1 MKAIKLITA
10 ILLIGFFTIGNVL
23 AQSNKSSAK
32 TTAANTYL
40 VTIQHTPEQCM
51 KVMNGINAKG
61 SAYLSEFRFGCM
73 SGDHTAY
80 AFLKGS
86 SEEAVLKT
94 LPADVQPMAKIE
106 KVDKFTPEQ
115 IKEMHK
121 NM

>member
-1 MKAIKLITA
+1 MKAIKFITA
-10 ILLIGFFTIGNVL
+10 ILLISLFTTGNVL
-23 AQSNKSSAK
+23 AQADKSSSK
-32 TTAANTYL
+32 TPAANTYL

-51 KVMNGINAKG
+51 KVMNGLSAKG
-61 SAYLSEFRFGCM
+61 SSYLSEFRFGCM

-94 LPADVQPMAKIE
+94 LPADVQSMAKIE

-115 IKEMHK
+115 IKKMHK
-121 NM
+121 SM

>member
-1 MKAIKLITA
+1 MKAIKFITA
-10 ILLIGFFTIGNVL
+10 ILLISLFTTGNVL

-32 TTAANTYL
+32 PATGNTYL
-40 VTIQHTPEQCM
+40 VKIQHTPEQCM
-51 KVMNGINAKG
+51 KVMNGIGAKG

-94 LPADVQPMAKIE
+94 LPADVQSMAKIE
-106 KVDKFTPEQ
+106 KVDKYTPEQ
-115 IKEMHK
+115 LEKMHK